1 MPKTY
6 SLLKVED
13 GETTYKPQ
21 LDNDVDVHKKQVLEK
36 LVVKNTSTSENN
48 ILMITKADTSA
59 AGPHMTFH
67 RDSTSPAQGDQI
79 GKIQWKGMNDDGE
92 QIRYASIHSVIKDAR
107 KGTDDSNLTFTIRVG
122 GQHKSMLVV
131 QNDGVLV
138 HVDKPLMLQTTGYKK
153 TRLYGTNA
161 TARRDIVFP
170 DQSGEVMVNESG
182 KVMASDLPTSDPNN
196 AGQLWNDNGTV
207 KISAG

>member
-13 GETTYKPQ
+13 GESTYKPQ

-59 AGPHMTFH
+59 AGPHMTFD
-67 RDSTSPAQGDQI
+67 RDSTSPAKGDQI
-79 GKIQWKGMNDDGE
+79 GKIQWKGRNSDGDP
-92 QIRYASIHSVIKDAR
+92 IRYASIDTKIRDAK
-107 KGTDDSNLTFTIRVG
+107 KGTDDSALVFTTRVA
-122 GQHKSMLVV
+122 GQHKSMLIV
-131 QNDGVLV
+131 QNDGVIV
-138 HVDKPLMLQTTGYKK
+138 HVDKPVILQTTGYKK
-153 TRLYGTNA
+153 TRLFGTNA
-161 TARRDIVFP
+161 TARRDIKFP
-170 DQSGEVMVNESG
+170 DQSGTVMVNESG
-182 KVMASDLPTSDPNN
+182 KVMATDLPTSDPNN
-196 AGQLWNDNGTV
+196 AGQLWNDSGTV

>member
-13 GETTYKPQ
+13 GESTYKPQ
-21 LDNDVDVHKKQVLEK
+21 LDDDVDVHKKQVLEK

-59 AGPHMTFH
+59 AGPHMTFD
-67 RDSTSPAQGDQI
+67 RDSASPAKGDQI
-79 GKIQWKGMNDDGE
+79 GKIQWKGRNDEGE

-107 KGTDDSNLTFTIRVG
+107 KGTDDSNLTFMIRVG

-182 KVMASDLPTSDPNN
+182 KVMVSDLPTSDPNN
-196 AGQLWNDNGTV
+196 AGQLWNDGGTL

>member
-1 MPKTY
+1 MPKYY
-6 SLLKVED
+6 SLMKVED
-13 GETTYKPQ
+13 SDADGKPVT
-21 LDNDVDVHKKQVLEK
+21 DKDSDFHKKQVLQK

-67 RDSTSPAQGDQI
+67 RDSTSPAQGDQL

-92 QIRYASIHSVIKDAR
+92 QIRYASIHSIIRDAK

-196 AGQLWNDNGTV
+196 AGQLWNDNGTL